1 MASKKEIKEYY
12 KDLPE
17 EKRTYAEN
25 LIDEMIFMKQ
35 TLARLRTT
43 IRKEGAVV
51 KGKNGNGFE
60 VVQENP
66 AQKTYNT
73 MVKNY
78 NATVKI
84 LTDMLPESIGDTGD
98 DFIRFL
104 DGA

>member
-17 EKRTYAEN
+17 EKRTYAEK
-25 LIDEMIFMKQ
+25 LIDEMIFMGQ

-43 IRKEGAVV
+43 IRKEGAVI
-51 KGKNGNGFE
+51 KGRNGNGFE

-84 LTDMLPESIGDTGD
+84 LTDMLPESIGDSGD
-98 DFIRFL
+98 DFTRFL